1 MMVRQRAWSDVRLA
15 SLVKPWMFVK
25 VSRVSWRATLSN
37 LEQGVYRRQ
46 QKGGQIIVEQWPAW
60 LLPRSPFTL
69 CKRTP
74 EALRI
79 LNTRRIPLFSLSKR
93 PTARQFY
100 RVNCVDC
107 DFSLE
112 PCKIRI
118 ENDLKNFFDDLRSC
132 KIVHKIVILIFWWVN
147 WYARFCSSHW
157 IFLSTFRLGLDLD

>member
-93 PTARQFY
+93 RGRPTARQFY

-112 PCKIRI
+112 PCNYPQNSNRK
-118 ENDLKNFFDDLRSC
+118 RSE
-132 KIVHKIVILIFWWVN
+132 K
-147 WYARFCSSHW
+147 
-157 IFLSTFRLGLDLD
+157 IFLTIWGAARLFIRLWF